1 MEQRLDTYDK
11 LPSGM
16 GEYLA
21 TYGWHFSKKMCD
33 WAVSRMKVKD
43 PATGKEKRIEPLT
56 KEYVEEM
63 LKKYGVKI
71 ENDKGYDCVY
81 AANMAKA
88 DYYKSSITDEQ
99 HLAMF
104 VKDYLDDPDGY
115 DGLPLTRFMAD
126 CIGSGTPVIW
136 SDML

>member
-16 GEYLA
+16 REYLS

-63 LKKYGVKI
+63 LKKFGVKI

-104 VKDYLDDPDGY
+104 VKDYLDDVDSY
-115 DGLPLTRFMAD
+115 DGVPLTRFYAD
-126 CIGSGTPVIW
+126 CIGKGVPIEW
-136 SDML
+136 EDYL

>member
-16 GEYLA
+16 REYLS
-21 TYGWHFSKKMCD
+21 TYGWHFSKKMCE
-33 WAVSRMKVKD
+33 WAVSQMKVKD

>member
-16 GEYLA
+16 REYLS
-21 TYGWHFSKKMCD
+21 TYGWHFSKKMCE

-104 VKDYLDDPDGY
+104 VKDYLDDVDSY
-115 DGLPLTRFMAD
+115 DGVPLTRFYAD
-126 CIGSGTPVIW
+126 CIGKGVPIEW
-136 SDML
+136 EDYL

>member
-1 MEQRLDTYDK
+1 MGQRLDTYDK

-16 GEYLA
+16 GEYLS

-104 VKDYLDDPDGY
+104 VKDYLDDVDSY

>member
-1 MEQRLDTYDK
+1 MRL
-11 LPSGM
+11 G
-16 GEYLA
+16 
-21 TYGWHFSKKMCD
+21 
-33 WAVSRMKVKD
+33 

-63 LKKYGVKI
+63 LKKFGVKI

-104 VKDYLDDPDGY
+104 VKDYLDDVDSY
-115 DGLPLTRFMAD
+115 DGLPLTRFYAD
-126 CIGSGTPVIW
+126 CIGKGVPIEW
-136 SDML
+136 EDYL